1 MGINYGFNKVRY
13 PSPVLVGGRIRM
25 SAVLTDVREGDG
37 FFETVVTSTI
47 ETVVTSTIEID
58 GLDKPAC
65 VVESVGR
72 LYR

>member
-1 MGINYGFNKVRY
+1 
-13 PSPVLVGGRIRM
+13 M
-25 SAVLTDVREGDG
+25 SAVLTDVREGNG
-37 FFETVVTSTI
+37 FV
-47 ETVVTSTIEID
+47 ETVVTSTIEIG